1 MWMTAGVEA
10 ARQGMFHGLFSF
22 FFHFPQCQHMGDGGR
37 VGDGVGGW
45 FFVFFLLCLFIY
57 LFAIQ

>member
-1 MWMTAGVEA
+1 MGY
-10 ARQGMFHGLFSF
+10 FIL

-45 FFVFFLLCLFIY
+45 FFVFFSAVFIYLFIY
-57 LFAIQ
+57 LQSSSLFVT